1 MRKMTHWVASLAVL
15 AGCLGIVACSTT
27 PPGSDQQQLM
37 NDSNTCY
44 SDFTKDDPTLDKF
57 VKDAY
62 GYAIFPSIGKGAI
75 GIGGAYGRG
84 VVYQEGTAVGWT
96 DVSQGSL
103 GVQLGGQT
111 YSELIVFKDKGAM
124 DNFKSNDFALSA
136 TASAVA
142 AASGAAATTKFDN
155 GVAVF
160 VRGINGL
167 MFEASVG
174 GQSFGYR
181 PLNQDSETSA
191 PPPPPPPAPAAV
203 PPSAPQQQSA
213 PPPSN
218 LEPPTNNTSRPP
230 SN

>member
-124 DNFKSNDFALSA
+124 FLH
-136 TASAVA
+136 
-142 AASGAAATTKFDN
+142 
-155 GVAVF
+155 VF
-160 VRGINGL
+160 VGNYAAWIRLRKFYVLVSLIREERSSG
-167 MFEASVG
+167 S
-174 GQSFGYR
+174 SFDRVLLLDFDLATVRHYR
-181 PLNQDSETSA
+181 PRFKE
-191 PPPPPPPAPAAV
+191 
-203 PPSAPQQQSA
+203 
-213 PPPSN
+213 
-218 LEPPTNNTSRPP
+218 
-230 SN
+230 